1 MSSTCVLQFYERYGA
16 FPVGVRMFYVETFL
30 SNFRDR
36 LRDFTVE
43 KGCVIAYR
51 AISDA
56 IKINVGI
63 IGEPIDVWTIKNKEN
78 AKQKSKADRKR
89 LNDIV
94 LSWKNAEI
102 NGFKLFLK
110 ENKDFQQ
117 T

>member
-1 MSSTCVLQFYERYGA
+1 MSSICALQFYELYGA
-16 FPVGVRMFYVETFL
+16 FPIGDGMFYVETFL

-43 KGCVIAYR
+43 EGCVIAYR

-78 AKQKSKADRKR
+78 AKRKSKADRKR
-89 LNDIV
+89 LNNIV

-102 NGFKLFLK
+102 NAFKLFLK
-110 ENKDFQQ
+110 ENKAFQQ